1 MTKSSFTFSLGDFI
15 LTPPIEA
22 MKAGDRAPKFP
33 FNSTDYVHVGEE
45 IILRE
50 GSNLKGSRGF
60 MPISAHL
67 IQSYVNAIDESK
79 RKYAAEHKI
88 ECNRE
93 EKTENTNNK
102 NDENKA
108 EDNIVDEADENIED
122 KFGWDTEEN
131 TEENSEEN
139 TVDNTEEMTEEKAEM
154 FPETVATNEIS
165 EVESKPGEYT
175 IENIPIPD
183 RLVIVIVKWYLK
195 LPLKLQ
201 IILRILHLLKK

>member
-1 MTKSSFTFSLGDFI
+1 MMTIYQSQG
-15 LTPPIEA
+15 
-22 MKAGDRAPKFP
+22 
-33 FNSTDYVHVGEE
+33 
-45 IILRE
+45 
-50 GSNLKGSRGF
+50 NLKVEQLR
-60 MPISAHL
+60 
-67 IQSYVNAIDESK
+67 D
-79 RKYAAEHKI
+79 
-88 ECNRE
+88 
-93 EKTENTNNK
+93 
-102 NDENKA
+102 
-108 EDNIVDEADENIED
+108 
-122 KFGWDTEEN
+122 
-131 TEENSEEN
+131 

>member
-1 MTKSSFTFSLGDFI
+1 MTKSSFTCSLGDFI
-15 LTPPIEA
+15 LTPPIETMEA
-22 MKAGDRAPKFP
+22 NDRAPKFP

-50 GSNLKGSRGF
+50 GSNLKGSMGF

-79 RKYAAEHKI
+79 QKYAAEHKI

-108 EDNIVDEADENIED
+108 EDNIVS
-122 KFGWDTEEN
+122 EN

-139 TVDNTEEMTEEKAEM
+139 TVNNTEEMTEEKAEM
-154 FPETVATNEIS
+154 IPKTVATNDIS
-165 EVESKPGEYT
+165 EVESKPGQSRSGT
-175 IENIPIPD
+175 
-183 RLVIVIVKWYLK
+183 RSS
-195 LPLKLQ
+195 
-201 IILRILHLLKK
+201 H